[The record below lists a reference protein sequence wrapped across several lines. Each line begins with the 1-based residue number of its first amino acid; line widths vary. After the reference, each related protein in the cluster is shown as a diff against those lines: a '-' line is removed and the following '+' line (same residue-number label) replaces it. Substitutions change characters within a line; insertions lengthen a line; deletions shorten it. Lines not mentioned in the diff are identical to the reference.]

1 MSFGI
6 FETLTQY
13 GVLGLAVL
21 GLGYLC
27 WHFLNK
33 LMKSE
38 DDYRTRLEELQ
49 DEVRTNIKQELKK
62 STSTIKENSESSKSL
77 REIIMALLSTKKD

>member
-38 DDYRTRLEELQ
+38 EDYRSRLEDLEE
-49 DEVRTNIKQELKK
+49 EVRTNIKQELKK
-62 STSTIKENSESSKSL
+62 STSTIKENADSSKSL

>member
-77 REIIMALLSTKKD
+77 KEIIMALLSTKKD

>member
-49 DEVRTNIKQELKK
+49 DEVRTSIKQELKK
-62 STSTIKENSESSKSL
+62 STSTIKENAESSKSL
-77 REIIMALLSTKKD
+77 KEIIMALLSTKKD

>member
-49 DEVRTNIKQELKK
+49 DEVRTNIKQELNK
-62 STSTIKENSESSKSL
+62 STSTITENSESSKSL
-77 REIIMALLSTKKD
+77 KEIIMALLSTKKD

>member
-1 MSFGI
+1 MQFGI

-13 GVLGLAVL
+13 GVLGFAVL
-21 GLGYLC
+21 ALGYVC

-38 DDYRTRLEELQ
+38 EDYRIRLEELE
-49 DEVRTNIKQELKK
+49 DEVRDDLKKELKK
-62 STSTIKENSESSKSL
+62 STTAIKENSESSKSL
-77 REIIMALLSTKKD
+77 KETIMMLLTNKKS

>member
-1 MSFGI
+1 MSVGI

-62 STSTIKENSESSKSL
+62 STSTIKENAESSKSL
-77 REIIMALLSTKKD
+77 KEIIMALLSTKKD

>member
-49 DEVRTNIKQELKK
+49 DEVRTSIKQELKK
-62 STSTIKENSESSKSL
+62 SSSTIKENTESSKSL
-77 REIIMALLSTKKD
+77 KEIIMALLSTKKD

>member
-38 DDYRTRLEELQ
+38 EDYRSRLEDLE

-62 STSTIKENSESSKSL
+62 STNTIKENTDSSKNL
-77 REIIMALLSTKKD
+77 KEIIMALLSTKKD